1 MNLTNM
7 VGCRIHGLASSNFQD
22 IQTKLSNDLLNV
34 STVKYIYVSMLGETL
49 TATDK
54 DNLVYYKFA
63 ALRDIKGNPNY
74 IFTLNNS
81 AKTC

>member
-1 MNLTNM
+1 M
-7 VGCRIHGLASSNFQD
+7 
-22 IQTKLSNDLLNV
+22 QTILFDDLLNV
-34 STVKYIYVSMLGETL
+34 STVQYIYVSVLGETL

-74 IFTLNNS
+74 IFTFKNS